1 MATTLYTPTRV
12 TLGKGAEDSL
22 GDELKRNGAKK
33 VLVHYGSER
42 IVRDGLMK
50 RLTDQMDR
58 EGIEYVLLG
67 GGWCNVCKPE
77 SVRSHVTSRNRFIW
91 QVLTGQYLE

>member
-1 MATTLYTPTRV
+1 MEISIDKHFSTAYNVGTNLKGGSICGLRASTLYTPTRV

-58 EGIEYVLLG
+58 EGIEYVL
-67 GGWCNVCKPE
+67 
-77 SVRSHVTSRNRFIW
+77 
-91 QVLTGQYLE
+91 